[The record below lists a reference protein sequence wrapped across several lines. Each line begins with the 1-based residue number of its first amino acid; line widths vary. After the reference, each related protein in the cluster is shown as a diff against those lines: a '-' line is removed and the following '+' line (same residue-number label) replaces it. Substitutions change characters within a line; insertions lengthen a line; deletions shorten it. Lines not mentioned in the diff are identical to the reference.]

1 MKEHTPKRIAILG
14 STGSIGTQA
23 LDIISQ
29 QPEGLFEIEVLTA
42 HHNTTLLI
50 EQARRF
56 LPNAV
61 VITDEKGYTVVKDAL
76 ADLPVKVF
84 AGADS
89 AADAVSMDSVDTVLA
104 AMVGFSGL
112 TPVIKAIEAGKTI
125 ALANKETLVVAGELI
140 NRMLQKSKASVIPVD
155 SEHSAIFQSLLGEK
169 FDAIETLFLTASGGP
184 FLGMSKDQLE
194 KVKPA
199 DAMKHPTWNMG
210 SKVTID
216 SASLMNKGLEMIEAR
231 WLFGVAPENIQ
242 VVIHPQSIIHSMV
255 SFCDGSVKAQMGI
268 PDMRMPILYAL
279 SFPLRLKT
287 ELKRYHPADT
297 GNLTF
302 AHPDTQNFPCL
313 GIAYEAIRKG
323 GNCPCIMNAAN
334 EVAVNAFLEER
345 IRFTQ
350 IPEIISETL
359 EKSTFIKEIN
369 PANLSATDNEARLM
383 AKKLT
388 KQYGNSR

>member
-1 MKEHTPKRIAILG
+1 MKDPTPKRIAILG

-23 LDIISQ
+23 LNIISQ
-29 QPEGLFEIEVLTA
+29 QPKELFEIEVLTA
-42 HHNTTLLI
+42 HHNTALLI

-56 LPNAV
+56 LPNT
-61 VITDEKGYTVVKDAL
+61 VIITEEEGYKEVKEAL

-84 AGADS
+84 AGAGS
-89 AADAVSMDSVDTVLA
+89 AADAVCLDSVDTVLA

-112 TPVIKAIEAGKTI
+112 NPVMKAIEAGKTI

-140 NRMLQKSKASVIPVD
+140 NRMLQKSRASLIPVD
-155 SEHSAIFQSLLGEK
+155 SEHSAIFQSLLGED
-169 FDAIETLFLTASGGP
+169 FDTIEKIFLTASGGP
-184 FLGMSKDQLE
+184 FLGMNKDQLE

-199 DAMKHPTWNMG
+199 DALKHPTWNMG

-216 SASLMNKGLEMIEAR
+216 SATLMNKGLEMIEAR

-255 SFCDGSVKAQMGI
+255 SFADGSVKAQMSI

-279 SFPLRLKT
+279 SFPHRLKT
-287 ELKRYHPADT
+287 ELKRYNPAET

-313 GIAYEAIRKG
+313 DIAYEAIRKG
-323 GNCPCIMNAAN
+323 GNYPCIMNAAN
-334 EVAVNAFLEER
+334 EVAVDAFLQGK

-350 IPEIISETL
+350 IPEIISGTL
-359 EKSTFIKEIN
+359 EKSTFIKDIN
-369 PANLSATDNEARLM
+369 PASLHASDTEARTM

-388 KQYGNSR
+388 KPYGNSR